1 VGCNNTCT
9 FCIVPSLRGLEED
22 RRPGDVLAE
31 VTALASEGVLEV
43 TLLGQNVNSY
53 GAGFGDRQ
61 AFSKLLRACGEI
73 DGLERVRFTSP
84 HPRDFTADVILAMAE
99 TPNVMPSLHMPLQSG
114 SDAVLRAMR
123 RSYRQE
129 RYLGILEQVRA
140 AIPDAAITTDIIVGF
155 PGETERDFAGTL
167 DAVRAARF
175 AGAFTFQYS
184 QRPGTPAAAMPGQVP
199 PDVVAERYG
208 RLTALVA
215 EIAGEENE
223 ALVGR
228 EVEVLVAEG
237 EGRKDSATHRASGR
251 ARDNR
256 LVHFAPSGT
265 APRPGDVVTTV
276 VTRAAPH
283 YLIADAPPLTLR
295 RTRGGDAW
303 QARKDGLAEP
313 GANGLAASGP
323 PVLLGMPALAR
334 PGS

>member
-1 VGCNNTCT
+1 
-9 FCIVPSLRGLEED
+9 
-22 RRPGDVLAE
+22 
-31 VTALASEGVLEV
+31 
-43 TLLGQNVNSY
+43 
-53 GAGFGDRQ
+53 
-61 AFSKLLRACGEI
+61 
-73 DGLERVRFTSP
+73 
-84 HPRDFTADVILAMAE
+84 
-99 TPNVMPSLHMPLQSG
+99 
-114 SDAVLRAMR
+114 MR

-155 PGETERDFAGTL
+155 PGETERDFADTL
-167 DAVRAARF
+167 DTVRHARF

-184 QRPGTPAAAMPGQVP
+184 TRPGTPAATMPGQVP

-215 EIAGEENE
+215 EIAGAENE

-256 LVHFAPSGT
+256 LVHFAPSGI
-265 APRPGDVVTTV
+265 APRPGDVVTTE
-276 VTRAAPH
+276 VTLAAPH
-283 YLIADAPPLTLR
+283 YLIADGPPRTVR

-303 QARKDGLAEP
+303 QARRDGLAG
-313 GANGLAASGP
+313 GAADGGGAAAGGGAADWAQ
-323 PVLLGMPALAR
+323 PVLLGMPAIGR
-334 PGS
+334 PAS